1 MGDLVALSQARA
13 LQVSAAIRLQKE
25 GPGFALP
32 LFRNYFNLHEFFVQ
46 EIDEYLN
53 VVSGFSAFIGDVS
66 TAIKVDNGPVIHIG
80 MPQIFVFITDD
91 NLIHTGNVREIASV
105 LRAFVSENVNRVALT
120 LQIAELIGTAEEQRV
135 ARAQMRRVI
144 HEGSGASAAK
154 AFYEGSVVRAT
165 MWDRLVREAWNS
177 RAAKRILQARN
188 KISGYINPD
197 SSIKFDLSALNE
209 TDYTNSANKIG

>member
-1 MGDLVALSQARA
+1 
-13 LQVSAAIRLQKE
+13 
-25 GPGFALP
+25 
-32 LFRNYFNLHEFFVQ
+32 
-46 EIDEYLN
+46 
-53 VVSGFSAFIGDVS
+53 
-66 TAIKVDNGPVIHIG
+66 
-80 MPQIFVFITDD
+80 
-91 NLIHTGNVREIASV
+91 
-105 LRAFVSENVNRVALT
+105 
-120 LQIAELIGTAEEQRV
+120 
-135 ARAQMRRVI
+135 MRRVI